1 MADITSQTLD
11 DETARRESVARL
23 MILLVV
29 HCIIFYVNAHVG
41 YLIDICSQ
49 MYVGVN

>member
-29 HCIIFYVNAHVG
+29 LC
-41 YLIDICSQ
+41 
-49 MYVGVN
+49 